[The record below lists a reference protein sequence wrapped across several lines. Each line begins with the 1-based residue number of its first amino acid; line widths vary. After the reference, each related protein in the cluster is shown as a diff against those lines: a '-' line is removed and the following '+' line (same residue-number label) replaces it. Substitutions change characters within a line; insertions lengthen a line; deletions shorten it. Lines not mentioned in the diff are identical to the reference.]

1 MPFDI
6 GPSLD
11 GRIEVIDEDPY
22 EILSY
27 TGRDDGTA
35 SFFHAVGYLLAE
47 YGLFQGDAPTLRRLT
62 ATAIFT
68 LSSGPAR
75 ELISDEVY
83 RRHFLEV
90 QPYIDALAA
99 DELPGD
105 RVCVWA
111 IEHHFGIR
119 IELRLITP
127 QALLPL
133 WSEHCCPR
141 DCDTM
146 YIAFRGDRLFMPM
159 NHPELPALIRDN
171 YCLTCGVGVPN
182 PLESICDDCVR
193 RPRFCVSCGLV
204 YVEKGSVCGHCTAK
218 LTASLRE
225 DASGP
230 RREILSTITP
240 CGLSVEREQPI
251 PRRRPETEI
260 RPKFVIYLSNA
271 PFDDFRSGDG
281 TYINA
286 LVNWLNALGTLDH
299 GGLTYDV
306 SGMRLCDEGLA
317 AKIPDEEQAVKRL
330 EIPYIK
336 GWPTLK
342 SETEKMTMADW
353 QRLYEPA
360 RQLLFKALVTER
372 DKDVHPKSVHIFH
385 VQVRYP
391 DSGALFNQEFLDA
404 LAKCG
409 FHVVVTCHEMKFNL
423 LNTENMQRNVVQMN
437 DFVACAERTIFLNE
451 HDLMCGVKLVNAGSL
466 ARYYL
471 NRKATQ
477 RQMNGTQQSRAKVA
491 TMREELEAVT
501 ASSVHPSGRSVDAI
515 KVPSRCQGSFFHIPG
530 IATVKGV
537 AFNAETIL
545 ARPPNVLVF
554 GLIKQVDAMEQTAA
568 VAQAIQSNPAMG
580 KARVFVVGKVFKD
593 FKHNAIATLVGK
605 MCGLSG
611 TGTTKLCK
619 DLDALG
625 EKIDNDRDFYAAM
638 NDEIHRLRTKC
649 DGAWR
654 AFVNEEC
661 AFIEN
666 LLKTLD
672 EVATCDVE
680 VLWEHDIHGLILSAQ
695 NEFDAMVNALVRE
708 PYGRGPLVLKKFCE
722 TLQAQL
728 ITMSKIIDPIDKP
741 CYQQQ
746 ALVNTANLFQVKLT
760 SLRSAI
766 ASTKKSVSALLM
778 REKRWPAAPLPIT
791 IVFDAPPDKFQRIAS
806 KCKYAF
812 KVDQKSM
819 ADNASSIISLMS
831 NGCITFTESRFD
843 TPDEFFK
850 DNGGALSPVIMP
862 AQKYGTCEGAF
873 VVHEILRREAESG
886 AKSNRRTLKNMQT
899 LLVKRYGIE
908 AVAAKHLIVYKT
920 FLL

>member
-6 GPSLD
+6 GPSLH
-11 GRIEVIDEDPY
+11 GKIEVIDEDPY

-62 ATAIFT
+62 ATAIFS

-75 ELISDEVY
+75 KLIRDEVY
-83 RRHFLEV
+83 RHHFLEL

-99 DELPGD
+99 GELPGD

-111 IEHHFGIR
+111 IEHHFGVR
-119 IELRLITP
+119 IELRLITL

-133 WSEHCCPR
+133 RNEHFCPR

-159 NHPELPALIRDN
+159 NHPELPALIGDN

-182 PLESICDDCVR
+182 PLESICNDCVR

-204 YVEKGSVCGHCTAK
+204 YVEKGSVCGHCIAK
-218 LTASLRE
+218 LTASLLE
-225 DASGP
+225 DVSSP
-230 RREILSTITP
+230 RRGVPSTIMP
-240 CGLSVEREQPI
+240 CGLPVELEEPI
-251 PRRRPETEI
+251 PRRKPETEI

-286 LVNWLNALGTLDH
+286 LVNWLNTLGTLDH

-306 SGMRLCDEGLA
+306 SGMRLCDSGLA
-317 AKIPDEEQAVKRL
+317 AKIPLEEQAVKRL
-330 EIPYIK
+330 EIPYID
-336 GWPTLK
+336 GWPTRK
-342 SETEKMTMADW
+342 SETERMRMADW

-360 RQLLFKALVTER
+360 RHLLFKALVSER
-372 DKDVHPKSVHIFH
+372 GKDMHPKSVHIFH

-404 LAKCG
+404 LAKRG
-409 FHVVVTCHEMKFNL
+409 FHIVVTCHEMKFNL
-423 LNTENMQRNVVQMN
+423 LNAENMQRNVVQMN

-466 ARYYL
+466 SKYSLA
-471 NRKATQ
+471 RKATPPHE
-477 RQMNGTQQSRAKVA
+477 KVSA
-491 TMREELEAVT
+491 EGESSVDRMRKKLNVGG
-501 ASSVHPSGRSVDAI
+501 ASGVHPSGACIDEIR
-515 KVPSRCQGSFFHIPG
+515 VPSRCKASFFHIPG

-537 AFNAETIL
+537 AFNAEDIL
-545 ARPPNVLVF
+545 ARLPNVLVF

-568 VAQAIQSNPAMG
+568 VARAIQCNPAMG
-580 KARVFVVGKVFKD
+580 PARVFVVGKVFKD
-593 FKHNAIATLVGK
+593 FKHNAIATLVGE
-605 MCGLSG
+605 MYGLSG
-611 TGTTKLCK
+611 SKTTQLCK
-619 DLDALG
+619 CLDSHG
-625 EKIDNDRDFYAAM
+625 EKIDNDLDFYAAM
-638 NDEIHRLRTKC
+638 NNEILKLKTKC
-649 DGAWR
+649 EDAWR
-654 AFVNEEC
+654 AFILEC
-661 AFIEN
+661 AFIER
-666 LLKTLD
+666 LRDALHQ
-672 EVATCDVE
+672 VVTCDVSSLE
-680 VLWEHDIHGLILSAQ
+680 QHEIRDLILSAQ
-695 NEFDAMVNALVRE
+695 IKLKAMMDQPVRE
-708 PYGRGPLVLKKFCE
+708 FYGRGPMVLRTSCE

-728 ITMSKIIDPIDKP
+728 PMMSVVIEPIDKH
-741 CYQQQ
+741 CYEQRE
-746 ALVNTANLFQVKLT
+746 LVNTANGFHAKLA
-760 SLRSAI
+760 SLTATI
-766 ASTKKSVSALLM
+766 ALTKKGVVALLS
-778 REKRWPAAPLPIT
+778 KKNWPAAPLPIT
-791 IVFDAPPDKFQRIAS
+791 IEFDAPPDAFQRIAS
-806 KCKYAF
+806 QCKYAF

-843 TPDEFFK
+843 TPNEFFK

-873 VVHEILRREAESG
+873 VVREILRREGESG

-899 LLVKRYGIE
+899 LLVKRYGLE